1 MTELKVVMHPCVYI
15 LASQRNG
22 TLYVGVTGDLVQR
35 IHQHVTNVVPGF
47 TRRYGVH
54 TLVWFEPH
62 ESIVE
67 GIRRE
72 KRIKEWRRSWKIQ
85 LIESTNPQWRDLSPD
100 IL

>member
-1 MTELKVVMHPCVYI
+1 MYI